1 MARIK
6 LQLPD
11 AFPFRTELAVRVTDL
26 NYGGHL
32 GNDAVLGLLHEAR
45 VRFLAALGF
54 TELDAE
60 GKRDG
65 AGPGTPEPGR
75 IGLLMA
81 DCAIVYKAQGF
92 LGDRLIVAV
101 AAGEWSRVGCDLF
114 YRITRADGA
123 ELVRAKTA
131 MVCFDY
137 AAQAVREVPEAFRL
151 ALS

>member
-11 AFPFRTELAVRVTDL
+11 DFPFRTELSVRVTDL

-45 VRFLAALGF
+45 VRCLAALGF
-54 TELDAE
+54 TELDVA
-60 GKRDG
+60 GKP
-65 AGPGTPEPGR
+65 ATPSGTPDVGR

-92 LGDRLIVAV
+92 LGDRLAVAV
-101 AAGEWSRVGCDLF
+101 AAGEWSRVGFDLF

-137 AAQAVREVPEAFRL
+137 AAQAVREVPEAFRT
-151 ALS
+151 AMGG

>member
-6 LQLPD
+6 LQLP
-11 AFPFRTELAVRVTDL
+11 AEFPFRTELSVRVTDL

-45 VRFLAALGF
+45 VRCLAALGF
-54 TELDAE
+54 TELDA
-60 GKRDG
+60 
-65 AGPGTPEPGR
+65 AGV
-75 IGLLMA
+75 GLLMA
-81 DCAIVYKAQGF
+81 DCVIIYKAQGF
-92 LGDRLIVAV
+92 LGDRLTVAV

-137 AAQAVREVPEAFRL
+137 GAQSVREVPEAFRL
-151 ALS
+151 ALGGGV